1 MMKSNQQVK
10 SWTDRSAFVALVLHG
25 TRDLHRLTPKPT
37 ENRNDSALLSY
48 DHRIVM
54 YTKRGEMGC

>member
-1 MMKSNQQVK
+1 
-10 SWTDRSAFVALVLHG
+10 
-25 TRDLHRLTPKPT
+25 LTPKPT